1 MCTLKDERKYV
12 VPFSLFITCSIN
24 FRDIPSMAGKTGSDG
39 SPTPSKKAKV
49 IGGGLSALDRKSKSG
64 SFTGEHSLA
73 SSCIQKNDE
82 VEWLGAGCAKT
93 TANKK
98 REREKARNL
107 EAEWGN
113 NKAEETSGTG
123 SQNNMGSV
131 HAVVGDILRETGF
144 LQLSPNLQLRVAK
157 SPRLSTVGNTRAE
170 KDNTDLSRPDG
181 TATWQNSD
189 DKLVDK
195 LNRLEKNLK
204 NNAAEQESKL
214 EMKVQAEGAKVQ
226 ANIVKVQAEVAKMQ
240 AEIAR
245 VKAEI
250 TRVRS
255 PAVDLVPE
263 CPVCLQQLLTPKRIV
278 QCLQGHKICEVCS
291 KEDAVMSCPTC
302 KTAFMGRDF
311 GMEAFVRD
319 ITGKN

>member
-1 MCTLKDERKYV
+1 
-12 VPFSLFITCSIN
+12 
-24 FRDIPSMAGKTGSDG
+24 MAGKTGSDG

-98 REREKARNL
+98 RGREKARNL

-131 HAVVGDILRETGF
+131 QLHAVVGDILRETGF